1 LAHLSYPVLRTM
13 VQKGRLRGVK
23 LTKAE
28 LNAQPPP
35 CPSCIKGKMTRASFP
50 LSTSGRPKRIL
61 AYVSTD
67 LWGKG
72 QVETPSGKRYMMTF
86 TDHW

>member
-1 LAHLSYPVLRTM
+1 LAHLSYPSLRKM
-13 VQKGRLRGVK
+13 IRKGRIQGVK
-23 LTKAE
+23 LSKAE
-28 LNAQPPP
+28 LNTQPPP

-50 LSTSGRPKRIL
+50 PSDGERAQRIL
-61 AYVSTD
+61 LYVSSD

-72 QVETPSGKRYMMTF
+72 QVQTPSGKHYVMTF